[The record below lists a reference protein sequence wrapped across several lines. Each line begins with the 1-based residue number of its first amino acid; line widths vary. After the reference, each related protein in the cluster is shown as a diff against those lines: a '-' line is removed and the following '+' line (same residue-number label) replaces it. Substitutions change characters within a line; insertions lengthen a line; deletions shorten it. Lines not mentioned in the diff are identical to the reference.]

1 MSYTSTVQKSTILC
15 TVHITKEGAM
25 AVRTRQDQGPSSHAY
40 NDLDLSPIEFLHA
53 VMHAERLPMST
64 RIEAAKALLPFTNPY
79 PRPTNSVPRCTIVIG
94 GLGPCDTARAQGPA
108 TDPTRNHSQNPIG
121 ANITLT
127 HDQSTQAPQN
137 LTTIPNTPPV
147 LPENQSGRSD

>member
-1 MSYTSTVQKSTILC
+1 MATV
-15 TVHITKEGAM
+15 ADF
-25 AVRTRQDQGPSSHAY
+25 TRLGLGPQTHAY
-40 NDLDLSPIEFLHA
+40 NVPGLSPIEFLYA
-53 VMHAERLPMST
+53 VMNAQHQPMSI
-64 RIEAAKALLPFTNPY
+64 RIEAAKALLAFTNPY

-147 LPENQSGRSD
+147 LPENQSGRSDDAIRTRLV